1 MDRYRNFEELSIH
14 ETEFRVVSF
23 NRDSAVTI
31 VAPHGGNIEPNTAE
45 IAALIAGSDYN
56 LFCFIGSKE
65 NSNRDLHITSHN
77 FDHDGA
83 LDLIRPA
90 NTVIAV
96 HGCTVR
102 EPIVYLGGLDRT
114 LIEQLRRQLKIR
126 EISCEFGKRRFGGTH
141 RNNICN
147 RGLRKRG
154 VQLEISR
161 GLRDS
166 STAHAEIAAAARA
179 AILTLTS

>member
-1 MDRYRNFEELSIH
+1 MDRYRSFEELNIH
-14 ETEFRVVSF
+14 ETEFRVVSY
-23 NRDSAVTI
+23 NRDSEVTI
-31 VAPHGGNIEPNTAE
+31 VAPHAGNIEPNTAE

-77 FDHDGA
+77 FDHHGA
-83 LDLIRPA
+83 LELIKPA
-90 NTVIAV
+90 SRVIAV

-102 EPIVYLGGLDRT
+102 EPFVYLGGLDRT
-114 LIEQLRRQLKIR
+114 LIEQIGRQLKIR
-126 EISCEFGKRRFGGTH
+126 EISCESGNRRFGGTH

-166 STAHAEIAAAARA
+166 STAHAEIAAAVRA
-179 AILTLTS
+179 AILTFTS

>member
-1 MDRYRNFEELSIH
+1 MDRYRSFEELNIH

-23 NRDSAVTI
+23 NRSSEVTI

-56 LFCFIGSKE
+56 LFSFIGSKE
-65 NSNRDLHITSHN
+65 SSNRDLHITSHN
-77 FDHDGA
+77 FNHNDA
-83 LDLIRPA
+83 LELIEPA
-90 NTVIAV
+90 FTVIAV

-102 EPIVYLGGLDRT
+102 EPIVYLGGLDSV
-114 LIEQLRRQLKIR
+114 LIEHIGRQLKIR
-126 EISCEFGKRRFGGTH
+126 EISCESGKRRFGGTH

-166 STAHAEIAAAARA
+166 NTAHAEIAAAVRA
-179 AILTLTS
+179 AILTFTS